1 MRPALRSA
9 EFQPTGDTGCVWVD
23 LEIGPLGHEGGDLFS
38 LMVCTADWLVR
49 DVERNG
55 ARSGW
60 ATLIVQRI
68 NHDDV
73 KREIESQLARLSADT
88 WSDLA
93 VQLSRIAI
101 WEFDGYAHPPR

>member
-1 MRPALRSA
+1 MRPALRFA
-9 EFQPTGDTGCVWVD
+9 EFRLTDDSGCVWVD
-23 LEIGPLGHEGGDLFS
+23 LEIGPFGHEGGELFS

-60 ATLIVQRI
+60 AMLIVPRI
-68 NHDDV
+68 DHDDV

-93 VQLSRIAI
+93 LQLSRIAI
-101 WEFDGYAHPPR
+101 WEFDRYVDHP